1 MFSTNNQPNR
11 GNQGGKRGSNFKIT
25 VIIGLAMAA
34 FSLMKYYSNEQV
46 NPITGEVQRVALTT
60 EQEIVLGLNSA
71 PTMIKQ
77 FGGMH
82 PDQRAQELVKK
93 IGTRLVSNSIAKESK
108 YPYNFHLLADDQI
121 VNAFALPGGQIFITA
136 ALFSRLEDE
145 DQLAGVLG
153 HEIGH
158 VIHRHSAERMAKMEL
173 TQGLTGAA
181 VVAAGD
187 YNTAQAAQMI
197 GNMINMKYGRD
208 QELAS
213 DDIGVRLMLEA
224 GYKPEAL
231 IGVMNILE
239 KASGGKRQ
247 SEFTSTHP
255 SPENRREKIMQAI
268 RNYDQKNIQ

>member
-1 MFSTNNQPNR
+1 MFRTNKQTHRSNQSSKR
-11 GNQGGKRGSNFKIT
+11 GNNFKIT
-25 VIIGLAMAA
+25 VIIGIAMAV

-46 NPITGEVQRVALTT
+46 NPITGEVQRVALTS
-60 EQEIVLGLNSA
+60 EQEIALGLNSA

-93 IGTRLVSNSIAKESK
+93 IGATLVNNSIAKESK

-239 KASGGKRQ
+239 KASGGQRQ
-247 SEFTSTHP
+247 SEFTITHP

-268 RNYDQKNIQ
+268 RNYGQKNIQ